1 MGVQQRPCRAAGQG
15 RGPQVRHRLLHL
27 APRGRGRVGQQLG
40 SPRGVTGGNSER
52 LLGESE
58 CSVDDSGDSESA
70 KSFCINRKKARKK
83 ILQLGEIVLWIEHSI
98 ILFFCF
104 FFFFF
109 CFLGFSF
116 FLAQPNVFFETNTGL
131 NRE

>member
-1 MGVQQRPCRAAGQG
+1 MGVQQRPRRAAGQG
-15 RGPQVRHRLLHL
+15 RGPQVRHRLFHL

-40 SPRGVTGGNSER
+40 GHQGVTGGNSER

-83 ILQLGEIVLWIEHSI
+83 
-98 ILFFCF
+98 FFNWERLYYGSNIRSCYF
-104 FFFFF
+104 FVFSFFV